1 MLATIVAAPLLCVDD
16 GLVLL
21 PVLLE
26 VLSLEDDDVEDDV
39 EDGED
44 EDFDEVAYSLALLKV
59 EFVVELVI
67 ELVPDMVI
75 FAMLPKP
82 IVEFM
87 LEPVL
92 VELPEEPVAPVEL
105 LLELDPGATTGAPTR
120 LFELEEAVGAGEEA
134 VAEPGDDAEAED
146 EARAAAAFVGQV
158 EHPPNSW
165 SMPE

>member
-1 MLATIVAAPLLCVDD
+1 MAAPLLFVAD

-26 VLSLEDDDVEDDV
+26 VLSLEDDEAADDV

-44 EDFDEVAYSLALLKV
+44 EDWDEVACNLALLKV
-59 EFVVELVI
+59 EFVVDLVVEL
-67 ELVPDMVI
+67 EPDMVM
-75 FAMLPKP
+75 FAMLPEL

-92 VELPEEPVAPVEL
+92 VELPEEPVEL
-105 LLELDPGATTGAPTR
+105 LLDLDPGTTTGAPTP
-120 LFELEEAVGAGEEA
+120 LFELEEAVEDGEEA
-134 VAEPGDDAEAED
+134 VAEPGDDVETEA